1 MDDLTKQRF
10 KWKFYKLTVLLNLIV
25 LMAGLAVILVFLAPP
40 PFRLAVPAA
49 LIVLALVTGLY
60 FREKYLETKKWLDEQ
75 GKGPADQ

>member
-10 KWKFYKLTVLLNLIV
+10 KWKFYKLTVLLNIIV
-25 LMAGLAVILVFLAPP
+25 LMAGLAVILAFLAPP

-60 FREKYLETKKWLDEQ
+60 FRKKYLETKEWLDEH
-75 GKGPADQ
+75 GKDPADQ